1 MVLAERNSELV
12 RNGRR
17 SRGPSPNGHG
27 GGVAGGGTV
36 GANTNIGNSGGAGGA
51 GTPETSSDDDNCKLQ
66 IYKNILSPMKKLLS
80 LFLLSN

>member
-27 GGVAGGGTV
+27 VSSGSTAGGTSLPVTV
-36 GANTNIGNSGGAGGA
+36 P
-51 GTPETSSDDDNCKLQ
+51 GTPDTSSDDDNCKTE
-66 IYKNILSPMKKLLS
+66 ILPPKISKI
-80 LFLLSN
+80 FI

>member
-27 GGVAGGGTV
+27 ASSGSASGTAGAPGGT
-36 GANTNIGNSGGAGGA
+36 
-51 GTPETSSDDDNCKLQ
+51 GTPETSSDDDNCKYRNL
-66 IYKNILSPMKKLLS
+66 PV
-80 LFLLSN
+80 

>member
-27 GGVAGGGTV
+27 ASSGSASGTAG
-36 GANTNIGNSGGAGGA
+36 APGGA
-51 GTPETSSDDDNCKLQ
+51 GTPETSSDDDNCKL
-66 IYKNILSPMKKLLS
+66 INYTVCYRHISMYVRY
-80 LFLLSN
+80 

>member
-27 GGVAGGGTV
+27 ASSGSASGTAG
-36 GANTNIGNSGGAGGA
+36 APGGA
-51 GTPETSSDDDNCKLQ
+51 GTPETSSDDDNCK
-66 IYKNILSPMKKLLS
+66 
-80 LFLLSN
+80 